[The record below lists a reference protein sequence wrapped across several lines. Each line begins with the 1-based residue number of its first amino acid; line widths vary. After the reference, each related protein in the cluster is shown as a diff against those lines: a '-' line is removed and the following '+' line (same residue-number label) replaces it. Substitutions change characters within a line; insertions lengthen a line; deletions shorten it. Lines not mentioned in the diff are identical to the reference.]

1 MTNRSQST
9 ARALAQPNTPVWKIF
24 GVLAVAAAF
33 TLIAEITRADD
44 DITISHG
51 LSQFGELKYGPDYP
65 HFDYVNPNA
74 PRGGEY
80 STWAFGTFDSM
91 NPYITKGSAAGSSSI
106 FVESLMAGNAD
117 EPDSLY
123 GLLAESIEYPADRS
137 WAVFNLRPEARFSD
151 GTPVLASDVAFTH
164 TAFLENGI
172 PSYRAIVEAEI
183 ASVEALDDHR
193 VKFTFTHPSE
203 DNSNLLLAASSSV
216 LSEAQFT
223 DRDFAESTLDPILGT
238 GPYVLESMDVGK
250 QLVYVYNPDYWGANL
265 PINMGTNNFDHIR
278 FEYYADS
285 TAAFEGFKAGE
296 YLFRTENS
304 SQAWAE
310 NYTFPAVQDSWVV
323 KEEISDGSI
332 GSAQGFFFNLHREKF
347 SDPRV
352 REAIGMAFNFEWSN
366 KTLFF
371 GLYTRVDSFFENS
384 PLEAQGSIPADEL
397 AILEPFRADLPDSVF
412 SEPAYT
418 PPVSGEN
425 QIDRSV
431 IRAAGKLLDAAG
443 WTVQDG
449 VRKNAAGEQLT
460 IEFLNYSPQFD
471 RIINPY
477 LENLERLG
485 IVATNNRVD
494 SAQYTERSR
503 SRDFDIMISTYGNSF
518 TPGLGLRQT
527 YGSENANVPSRNR
540 AGLENPAIDALVERV
555 IASQS
560 REALNLNT
568 RALDRALRAL
578 HIWVPQWYKDVH
590 TVAYWDVYSYPPAEL
605 SPYALGSVAWWW
617 WDAEKA
623 AKLEA
628 EGAL

>member
-1 MTNRSQST
+1 MINRAQSKT
-9 ARALAQPNTPVWKIF
+9 SAIVRHDIPVWKVF
-24 GVLAVAAAF
+24 GVLALAALL
-33 TLIAEITRADD
+33 TLLAGLTHADE

-65 HFDYVNPNA
+65 YFDYVNPNA
-74 PRGGEY
+74 PKGGEY

-91 NPYITKGSAAGSSSI
+91 NPYITKGNAAGSSSI

-117 EPDSLY
+117 EPDSVY
-123 GLLAESIEYPADRS
+123 GLLAETIEYPADRS
-137 WAVFNLRPEARFSD
+137 WAIFNLRPEARFSD
-151 GTPVLASDVAFTH
+151 GSPVMASDVVFTH
-164 TAFLENGI
+164 SVFLEKGI

-183 ASVEALDDHR
+183 ASVEALDDRR
-193 VKFTFTHPSE
+193 VKFTFQQPSE
-203 DNSNLLLAASSSV
+203 DNSNLLLAAGTPV
-216 LSEAQFT
+216 LSEAQFL

-238 GPYVLESMDVGK
+238 GPYVLGSLDVGK
-250 QLVYVYNPDYWGANL
+250 QLIYVYNPDYWGANL
-265 PINMGTNNFDHIR
+265 PINIGTNNFERLR

-285 TAAFEGFKAGE
+285 TAAFEGFKAGD
-296 YLFRTENS
+296 YYFRAENS

-310 NYTFPAVQDSWVV
+310 NYTFPAVESGWVV
-323 KEEISDGSI
+323 KEELPDGNI
-332 GSAQGFFFNLHREKF
+332 GAAQGFFFNLHREKF
-347 SDPRV
+347 ADPRV
-352 REAIGMAFNFEWSN
+352 REAVGMAFNFEWSN

-371 GLYTRVDSFFENS
+371 GLYSRVDSFFENS
-384 PLEAQGSIPADEL
+384 PLEAQGDIPADEL
-397 AILEPFRADLPDSVF
+397 AILEPYRADLPVEVF
-412 SEPAYT
+412 TEPAYS

-443 WTVQDG
+443 WTIQDG

-494 SAQYTERSR
+494 TAQYTERTR
-503 SRDFDIMISTYGNSF
+503 NRDFDVMISTYGNSF
-518 TPGLGLRQT
+518 TPGLSLRQT

-540 AGLENPAIDALVERV
+540 AGLENPAVDALVER
-555 IASQS
+555 IIGSKT

-568 RALDRALRAL
+568 RALDRAVRAM
-578 HIWVPQWYKDVH
+578 HIWVPQWFKDVN
-590 TVAYWDVYSYPPAEL
+590 TVAYWDLYGYPDPNL
-605 SPYALGSVAWWW
+605 SPYALGSAGWWW
-617 WDAEKA
+617 WDADKA
-623 AKLEA
+623 AKLKA

>member
-1 MTNRSQST
+1 MISRSQGK
-9 ARALAQPNTPVWKIF
+9 ARAIARQDIPVWKVF
-24 GVLAVAAAF
+24 SVLALAAAL
-33 TLIAEITRADD
+33 TLMAGLTHADE
-44 DITISHG
+44 DITVSHG
-51 LSQFGELKYGPDYP
+51 LSQFGDLKYGPDYP
-65 HFDYVNPNA
+65 YFDYVNPNA
-74 PRGGEY
+74 PKGGEY

-91 NPYITKGSAAGSSSI
+91 NPYITKGSAAGSASI

-117 EPDSLY
+117 EPDSVY
-123 GLLAESIEYPADRS
+123 GLIAESIEYPADRA
-137 WAVFNLRPEARFSD
+137 WAIFNLRPEARFSD
-151 GTPVLASDVAFTH
+151 GTPVKASDVVFTH
-164 TAFLENGI
+164 KVFLEKGI

-183 ASVEALDDHR
+183 ASVEALDDYR
-193 VKFTFTHPSE
+193 VKFTFTEPSD
-203 DNSNLLLAASSSV
+203 DNSTLLLAAGSSV
-216 LSEAQFT
+216 LSEAQFAN
-223 DRDFAESTLDPILGT
+223 RDFAESTLDPVLGT

-250 QLVYVYNPDYWGANL
+250 QLIYKYNPDYWGANL
-265 PINMGTNNFDHIR
+265 PINIGSNNFERIR

-296 YLFRTENS
+296 YLFRSENS

-310 NYTFPAVQDSWVV
+310 NYTFPAVEAGWVK
-323 KEEISDGSI
+323 KEELPNGNI
-332 GSAQGFFFNLHREKF
+332 GAAQGFFFNLQRDKF
-347 SDPRV
+347 ADPRV
-352 REAIGMAFNFEWSN
+352 REAVGMAFNFEWSN

-371 GLYTRVDSFFENS
+371 GLYRRVDSFFENS
-384 PLEAQGSIPADEL
+384 PLEAQGDIPADEL
-397 AILEPFRADLPDSVF
+397 AILEPYRADLPEEVF
-412 SEPAYT
+412 AEPAYT

-431 IRAAGKLLDAAG
+431 IRAAGKLLDEAG

-449 VRKNAAGEQLT
+449 VRKNAAGQQLT

-494 SAQYTERSR
+494 SAQYTERTR
-503 SRDFDIMISTYGNSF
+503 NRDFDVMISTYGNSI

-540 AGLENPAIDALVERV
+540 AGLENPAIDALVERIISSKTRDV
-555 IASQS
+555 
-560 REALNLNT
+560 LNLNT

-578 HIWVPQWYKDVH
+578 HIWVPQWFKDVD
-590 TVAYWDVYSYPPAEL
+590 TVAYWDVYSYPDPTL
-605 SPYALGSVAWWW
+605 SPYALGSSSFWW

-623 AKLEA
+623 AKLQA